1 MSNEV
6 VKNTKSNIL
15 NAKVNNLDKKL
26 SNASTLI
33 HINQCNTGKQNLAKK
48 KKKNGDVDK
57 EILGARGLVNND
69 AKILEIK
76 GKYINTSDYIKF
88 TSDIHDAKIK
98 QNRIS
103 QQILILL
110 IL

>member
-15 NAKVNNLDKKL
+15 NVKVNNLDKKL

-48 KKKNGDVDK
+48 NKKWEMLIKK
-57 EILGARGLVNND
+57 YLALGV
-69 AKILEIK
+69 
-76 GKYINTSDYIKF
+76 
-88 TSDIHDAKIK
+88 
-98 QNRIS
+98 
-103 QQILILL
+103 
-110 IL
+110 

>member
-1 MSNEV
+1 M
-6 VKNTKSNIL
+6 
-15 NAKVNNLDKKL
+15 
-26 SNASTLI
+26 
-33 HINQCNTGKQNLAKK
+33 
-48 KKKNGDVDK
+48 
-57 EILGARGLVNND
+57 LGARGLVNND

>member
-15 NAKVNNLDKKL
+15 NVKVNNLDKKL

-48 KKKNGDVDK
+48 IGDVDK

>member
-1 MSNEV
+1 MQHRQ
-6 VKNTKSNIL
+6 TKF
-15 NAKVNNLDKKL
+15 
-26 SNASTLI
+26 
-33 HINQCNTGKQNLAKK
+33 GKK
-48 KKKNGDVDK
+48 KKKIGDVDK

>member
-15 NAKVNNLDKKL
+15 NVKVNNLDKKL

-48 KKKNGDVDK
+48 KKKLEMLIK
-57 EILGARGLVNND
+57 KYLALGVESIMMLR
-69 AKILEIK
+69 
-76 GKYINTSDYIKF
+76 S
-88 TSDIHDAKIK
+88 
-98 QNRIS
+98 
-103 QQILILL
+103 
-110 IL
+110 

>member
-48 KKKNGDVDK
+48 IGEVDK

-103 QQILILL
+103 QQILILI

>member
-6 VKNTKSNIL
+6 VKNMKSNIL
-15 NAKVNNLDKKL
+15 NTKVNNLDKKL

-33 HINQCNTGKQNLAKK
+33 QINQCNTGKQNLAKK
-48 KKKNGDVDK
+48 IGDVDK